1 MKITHNKVG
10 RNLNM
15 TDTGKA
21 DKASKAGKS
30 EAAPEAKATAVLA
43 NLGETESSS
52 KVNLSERAQDMK
64 KAKEIAK
71 SAPDVRE
78 ERVAELQKMIDQG
91 KYNVSG
97 KDIADKMV
105 DEELQWAGA
114 MTE

>member
-15 TDTGKA
+15 TDTAGKA
-21 DKASKAGKS
+21 DKASKAGKVDDAS
-30 EAAPEAKATAVLA
+30 GAKASALA
-43 NLGETESSS
+43 SLGETDSSS
-52 KVNLSERAQDMK
+52 KVKLSERAQDMK

-71 SAPDVRE
+71 SAPEVRAD
-78 ERVAELQKMIDQG
+78 RVAELQKLIDQG
-91 KYNVSG
+91 QYKVSG

-114 MTE
+114 TSE